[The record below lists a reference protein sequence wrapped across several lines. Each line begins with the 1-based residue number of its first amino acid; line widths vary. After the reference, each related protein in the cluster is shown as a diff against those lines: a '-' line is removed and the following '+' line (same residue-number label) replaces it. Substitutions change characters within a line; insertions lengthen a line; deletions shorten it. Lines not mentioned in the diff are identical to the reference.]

1 MPTTRSNKAGILEL
15 GLDMNASN
23 IYVDSTVQSTHFK
36 KMLDLFWIFPVKYKE
51 FRKDYSTVFNMK

>member
-23 IYVDSTVQSTHFK
+23 IYVVSTVQSTHFK
-36 KMLDLFWIFPVKYKE
+36 KNAGLILNFPSE
-51 FRKDYSTVFNMK
+51 I

>member
-23 IYVDSTVQSTHFK
+23 IYVVSTVQSTHFK
-36 KMLDLFWIFPVKYKE
+36 KMLDLF
-51 FRKDYSTVFNMK
+51 